1 MNLVNHSDGWFNS
14 QILITKNMR
23 KKEFNYF
30 ARLVFNVKKIF
41 EIMLKT

>member
-1 MNLVNHSDGWFNS
+1 MNIVNQSDGS
-14 QILITKNMR
+14 IPQILIIKNMR